1 MWRVRG
7 DPSTIHSWPRN
18 VRYQK
23 EQIKKQQQQ
32 RKCQQQFQAPIT
44 HRQGNSLSVVEFLP
58 GFLSHIIFNI
68 FFPKNFQR
76 WCLYCS
82 YIIILDTK
90 LFNVFAI
97 FNLVSWQT
105 SWRIALNDVKRIL
118 PVLFQMQNIESP
130 PSAAYM
136 KEKKCFSANSITT
149 SLSWNSS
156 FVRKEH
162 KERFLRPK
170 IESTFYYF
178 NFSSTVGVMTCLI
191 NVMIEGLMF

>member
-1 MWRVRG
+1 MIARKK
-7 DPSTIHSWPRN
+7 SWLDSESDDHANFSCGESEVTLQQYTADQEMYAISKNKKKNNNNNEKANNYFKHLSPIGKEI
-18 VRYQK
+18 RYQLW
-23 EQIKKQQQQ
+23 
-32 RKCQQQFQAPIT
+32 
-44 HRQGNSLSVVEFLP
+44 NSCPVSFLTL
-58 GFLSHIIFNI
+58 FSIF

-90 LFNVFAI
+90 LFIVFAI

-136 KEKKCFSANSITT
+136 KKKMLFC
-149 SLSWNSS
+149 
-156 FVRKEH
+156 E
-162 KERFLRPK
+162 
-170 IESTFYYF
+170 F
-178 NFSSTVGVMTCLI
+178 NHHFFILKQLI
-191 NVMIEGLMF
+191 C